1 MIDADC
7 PACGR
12 VLVTVRRVLRVERRA
27 AELVVALRCWC
38 AGVAVARVVPRRR
51 RVSAAVP

>member
-7 PACGR
+7 PTCGR

-27 AELVVALRCWC
+27 ADLFVALRCWC
-38 AGVAVARVVPRRR
+38 AGVAVARIVPRRR
-51 RVSAAVP
+51 VAGAAP

>member
-7 PACGR
+7 PTCGR

-27 AELVVALRCWC
+27 ADLFVALRCWC
-38 AGVAVARVVPRRR
+38 AGVAVARIVPRRT
-51 RVSAAVP
+51 VAGAAP

>member
-38 AGVAVARVVPRRR
+38 AGVAVARIVPRRR
-51 RVSAAVP
+51 VAGAAP